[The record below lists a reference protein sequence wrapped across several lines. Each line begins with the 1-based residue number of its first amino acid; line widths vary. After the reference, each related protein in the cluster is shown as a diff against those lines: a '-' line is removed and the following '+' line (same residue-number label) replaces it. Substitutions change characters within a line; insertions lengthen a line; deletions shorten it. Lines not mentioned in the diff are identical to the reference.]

1 VWKGFHNLG
10 SFFPVAGDDAVSM
23 SSLEGKAAMKK
34 RQHVLLAVGVTASL
48 VGLTAC
54 GGGGGGG
61 GAEEGGGTEF
71 TASPSGDLKVWGFEN
86 ADDVGQARLDYA
98 AAQLKDVK
106 IDLDATAFDAQKFT
120 TSVAGGNVPD
130 VVQMDRRFVP
140 TYAAQDLIM
149 PLDKCFEAH
158 DMDPTTAFYEN
169 VIGEVAF
176 EDQYFAVPQFFQPP
190 AIIVNKNVMEEAGV
204 TNEDIDTSDPD
215 RLIAA
220 IEKMYK
226 EDGGNPSVLGFDPVA
241 TGQTGLWIEGMGG
254 KIVDDKGVPTL
265 DNPDN
270 IVGIEYLKRI
280 TDAQGG
286 FAKLKSF
293 TDSFDVFGE
302 NNQYVA
308 NQVGAQVNA
317 QWYPNV
323 LSPYV
328 DDISIN
334 AVPFLDAEGQPFS
347 LAGGSAFVI
356 PANAKNPDAGC
367 AWMINTVTTD
377 AWLAA
382 GEARK
387 KTRDADGGI
396 NTGLFTGSPE
406 ADQQIREQYVAPSGN
421 EDFDQ
426 VIQTYYDVV
435 DYGVSYAVSPA
446 GQEINTE
453 LVNAVTAALLG
464 DKTAE
469 EALKDAQAAA
479 MRAYETV
486 TAG

>member
-1 VWKGFHNLG
+1 
-10 SFFPVAGDDAVSM
+10 
-23 SSLEGKAAMKK
+23 MKK
-34 RQHVLLAVGVTASL
+34 RQHVLLAAGITASL
-48 VGLTAC
+48 VTLTAC

-61 GAEEGGGTEF
+61 GGGGEEGGGTEF
-71 TASPSGDLKVWGFEN
+71 STSPTGDLKVWGFEN
-86 ADDVGQARLDYA
+86 ADDVGQARLDHA
-98 AAQLKDVK
+98 ESQLADVT
-106 IDLDATAFDAQKFT
+106 IELDATAFDAQKFT
-120 TSVAGGNVPD
+120 TSVAGGDVPD

-140 TYAAQDLIM
+140 TYAAQGLIV
-149 PLDKCFEAH
+149 PLDQCFEAH
-158 DMDPTTAFYEN
+158 DIDPSTHFYES
-169 VIGEVAF
+169 VAADVTY
-176 EDQYFAVPQFFQPP
+176 EDQLWAVPQFYQPP
-190 AIIVNKNVMEEAGV
+190 AIITNLDVMDEAGV

-215 RLIAA
+215 KLIAA
-220 IEKMYK
+220 IEKMYQ

-241 TGQTGLWIEGMGG
+241 TGQTGLWIQGMGG
-254 KIVDDKGVPTL
+254 QLVDADGVPTL
-265 DNPDN
+265 DNPAN
-270 IVGIEYLKRI
+270 IEGIEYLKRI

-328 DDISIN
+328 DDIRIN
-334 AVPFLDAEGQPFS
+334 AVPFRNADGEPFS
-347 LAGGSAFVI
+347 IAGGTAFVI
-356 PANAKNPDAGC
+356 PAGAKNPDAGC
-367 AWMINTVTTD
+367 AWAINTITLD

-387 KTRDADGGI
+387 ATREEDGGI

-406 ADQQIREQYVAPSGN
+406 ADQTIREQYVAESGN

-426 VIQTYYDVV
+426 VINTYYEVV
-435 DYGVSYAVSPA
+435 EFGESYAVSPA

-469 EALKDAQAAA
+469 EALADAQAAA

>member
-1 VWKGFHNLG
+1 
-10 SFFPVAGDDAVSM
+10 
-23 SSLEGKAAMKK
+23 MKK
-34 RQHVLLAVGVTASL
+34 RQHVLLAAGITASL
-48 VGLTAC
+48 ALTAC

-61 GAEEGGGTEF
+61 GTEEEGAGGTEF
-71 TASPSGDLKVWGFEN
+71 TTSPSGDLRVWGFEN
-86 ADDVGQARLDYA
+86 ADDVGQARLDHA
-98 AAQLKDVK
+98 EAQLADVT

-120 TSVAGGNVPD
+120 TSVAGGTIAD

-149 PLDKCFEAH
+149 PLDECFAAH
-158 DMDPTTAFYEN
+158 DIDPATHFYEN
-169 VIGEVAF
+169 VSSEVTY
-176 EDQYFAVPQFFQPP
+176 EDQLFAVPQFFQPP
-190 AIIVNKNVMEEAGV
+190 AIITNLDVMDEAGV
-204 TNEDIDTSDPD
+204 TNEDIDTSDPE

-220 IEKMYK
+220 IEKMYE

-241 TGQTGLWIEGMGG
+241 TGQTGLWIQGMGG
-254 KIVDDKGVPTL
+254 QLVDADGVPTL
-265 DNPDN
+265 DDPAN
-270 IVGIEYLKRI
+270 VEGIEYLKRI

-328 DDISIN
+328 DDIRIN
-334 AVPFLDAEGQPFS
+334 AVPFRDADGQPFS

-356 PANAKNPDAGC
+356 PTGAKNPDAAC
-367 AWMINTVTTD
+367 AWAINTITTD

-382 GEARK
+382 GEARAE
-387 KTRDADGGI
+387 TREADGGI

-406 ADQQIREQYVAPSGN
+406 ADQQIRDQYVAESGN

-426 VIQTYYDVV
+426 VISTYYEVV

-453 LVNAVTAALLG
+453 LVNAVTAALLE

-469 EALKDAQAAA
+469 EALADAQAAA